1 MCISVYKKPTIHNY
15 PVCNSYKMRYAT
27 VYISFNWIQIHTRT
41 CTHTL
46 TPRRSEDLMRPV
58 ETLLN
63 CQSTLSLLTRG
74 RQHQWLLFS
83 NRESLSNCIRSKE
96 KSEVHLDV
104 DWVRWR
110 WAVVRNCSKRTER
123 LTVRAVATPTTENIL
138 VVNHLHGCSVKW
150 SDKMCFYMPRR
161 ILSEYAFFAM
171 RQQVL
176 P

>member
-1 MCISVYKKPTIHNY
+1 ML
-15 PVCNSYKMRYAT
+15 YAT
-27 VYISFNWIQIHTRT
+27 VYVAFNWIQIHTRT
-41 CTHTL
+41 CTHTQ

-83 NRESLSNCIRSKE
+83 NRESLSNCIRTKE
-96 KSEVHLDV
+96 KSEVH
-104 DWVRWR
+104 WMW
-110 WAVVRNCSKRTER
+110 TEYGGDE
-123 LTVRAVATPTTENIL
+123 LWWGIALKEQNSSPLAAVATRTTENIL
-138 VVNHLHGCSVKW
+138 VLSQLHGCSVKW
-150 SDKMCFYMPRR
+150 SDKTCVYTPRR
-161 ILSEYAFFAM
+161 ILIRICIFFAM